1 MLAKVNV
8 VELPV
13 PAETIKAVHDD
24 PDATGHITRAAQLGL
39 IEQGTDPET
48 GQPRYY
54 VSNVLRP
61 LIRPLITDDE
71 YTQACAAAARSLYK
85 LWVTDPAT
93 TGSAS

>member
-13 PAETIKAVHDD
+13 PAETVKAVHNH
-24 PDATGHITRAAQLGL
+24 PEATGHITRAVQLGL
-39 IEQGTDPET
+39 IEEGTDPGT
-48 GQPRYY
+48 RQPRYY

-61 LIRPLITDDE
+61 LIRPLLTDDE
-71 YTQACAAAARSLYK
+71 YTRACAAAARSLHK

-93 TGSAS
+93 PRPAP